1 MGQDP
6 SQIREDIERTRTEM
20 GDTVDALAHK
30 ADVKSRVKESI
41 GDKRERLRAQM
52 SGTASR
58 ISDATPDREQVSEG
72 AQQAVGVAQENP
84 IGLALGGLAAGFL
97 AGMLLPTTK
106 TEDERIGPVAD
117 QVKDRAKETGQEALE
132 RGKEV
137 ATQVAEQASETAK
150 EAGQQQAEELK
161 SSAQEQAQEA
171 GEAAQRQAQAQT
183 SD

>member
-1 MGQDP
+1 
-6 SQIREDIERTRTEM
+6 M

-41 GDKRERLRAQM
+41 SDKTERLRTQM
-52 SGTASR
+52 SGTTSR

-84 IGLALGGLAAGFL
+84 IGLAIGGLAAGFL

-106 TEDERIGPVAD
+106 IEDERIGSVAD
-117 QVKDRAKETGQEALE
+117 EVKDRARETGQEALE
-132 RGKEV
+132 RGKDV
-137 ATQVAEQASETAK
+137 ASKAAEQASETAK

-161 SSAQEQAQEA
+161 SSAQEKAQQA
-171 GEAAQRQAQAQT
+171 GESAQQQAQT
-183 SD
+183 QTRA

>member
-6 SQIREDIERTRTEM
+6 SQIREDIEQTRAEM

-41 GDKRERLRAQM
+41 GDKTERFRNQM

-58 ISDATPDREQVSEG
+58 ISDAPPDREQVGEG

-84 IGLALGGLAAGFL
+84 IGLAIGGIAAGFL
-97 AGMLLPTTK
+97 GGMLLPTTK
-106 TEDERIGPVAD
+106 IEDERLGPVAD
-117 QVKDRAKETGQEALE
+117 EVKDKAKETGQEALE

-137 ATQVAEQASETAK
+137 ASQVAEQASETAK
-150 EAGQQQAEELK
+150 EAGQQHAEELK
-161 SSAQEQAQEA
+161 SSAQEKAQQT
-171 GEAAQRQAQAQT
+171 GEGAQRQAQAQT
-183 SD
+183 SG

>member
-6 SQIREDIERTRTEM
+6 SQIREDIEQTRAEM

-30 ADVKSRVKESI
+30 ADVKSRMKESI
-41 GDKRERLRAQM
+41 SDKTERFRNQM

-84 IGLALGGLAAGFL
+84 IGLAIGGVAAGFL

-106 TEDERIGPVAD
+106 IEDERIGPVAD
-117 QVKDRAKETGQEALE
+117 EVKDKARETGQEALE
-132 RGKEV
+132 RGKDV
-137 ATQVAEQASETAK
+137 ASQVAEQASETAK
-150 EAGQQQAEELK
+150 EAGQQHAEELK
-161 SSAQEQAQEA
+161 SSAQEKAQQT
-171 GEAAQRQAQAQT
+171 GEGAQRQAQAQT
-183 SD
+183 SG